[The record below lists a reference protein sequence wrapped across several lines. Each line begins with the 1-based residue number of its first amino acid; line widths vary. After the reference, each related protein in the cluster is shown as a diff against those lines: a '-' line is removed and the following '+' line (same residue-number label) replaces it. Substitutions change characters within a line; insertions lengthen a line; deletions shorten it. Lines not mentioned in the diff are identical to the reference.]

1 VARRIIRR
9 EKLTDRGA
17 RQHEMAGA
25 RLQRCRGMPRP
36 PEEMRGAAR
45 KDFTAP
51 RDIRTL
57 EALRPFT
64 SQSALECSPME
75 HSRA

>member
-1 VARRIIRR
+1 
-9 EKLTDRGA
+9 
-17 RQHEMAGA
+17 
-25 RLQRCRGMPRP
+25 MPRP